1 MNSTAKT
8 YADVGFALLKPKS
21 KTYLNLVKRAF
32 ESSEKLAVS
41 SDTLLRK
48 WTHKSG
54 KVKHVVNPHR
64 KDPVFLELLR
74 SPEVRAGIQSLYGDT
89 PMFVTHSKLSF
100 KCANI
105 YQVWLPHQDGAYK
118 RHDQRGTTFSVF
130 LEDCSQKNGTLE
142 VFPASNKL
150 GKLKHDIVFAAE
162 EKEPQ
167 VRVAKMPDIKPFPVE
182 GKQGS
187 LLMFDFNTIHQSGHN
202 TKGGLRS
209 IYIFEVEP
217 IGKQHPLEEDG
228 RNAIVLNVDG
238 RIRTSPLLPLVKIK
252 RRMMERVIKPR
263 AKKVLFYV
271 YQILGKRGEKM
282 AR

>member
-8 YADVGFALLKPKS
+8 YADVGYVVLKPKS
-21 KTYLNLVKRAF
+21 KSYLSIIKRAF
-32 ESSEKLAVS
+32 ASSQKLAVN
-41 SDTLLRK
+41 SDKLLTK

-64 KDPVFLELLR
+64 KDHVFIELLK
-74 SPEVRAGIQSLYGDT
+74 SPEVRAGIQALYGNT

-118 RHDQRGTTFSVF
+118 RHDQRGTTFAVF
-130 LEDCSQKNGTLE
+130 LENCDKKNGTLE
-142 VFPASNKL
+142 VFPTSNKL
-150 GKLKHDIVFAAE
+150 GKLKHEIVFAAE

-167 VRVAKMPDIKPFPVE
+167 VKVAKMPDIKALPVE

-187 LLMFDFNTIHQSGHN
+187 LLMFDFNTIHQSGFN
-202 TKGGLRS
+202 SRGGLRS

-228 RNAIVLNVDG
+228 RNAIVLNTDG
-238 RIRTSPLLPLVKIK
+238 KIRTSPLLPLIKIK
-252 RRMMERVIKPR
+252 RRVFERVLKPK
-263 AKKVLFYV
+263 AKKALFYV
-271 YQILGKRGEKM
+271 YQMLGKRGEKM
-282 AR
+282 AQ